1 MKENF
6 QDTLMT
12 KIEIKNLT
20 QNKPNILESIRLE
33 QALRLAKKKSKKGEI
48 SESKKIY

>member
-12 KIEIKNLT
+12 KIEIKNPT
-20 QNKPNILESIRLE
+20 QNKPNILESIFE
-33 QALRLAKKKSKKGEI
+33 QALRLA
-48 SESKKIY
+48 